1 MFANKN
7 SEEYCNNGI
16 SMTKFGQLIPN
27 FSGLKPVLVNS
38 IFFFFLQKVSVWSIH
53 YTRGVNE
60 RHNGT
65 WNMKISLDV

>member
-27 FSGLKPVLVNS
+27 FSDLKPVLVNS
-38 IFFFFLQKVSVWSIH
+38 IFFFTESECMEH
-53 YTRGVNE
+53 
-60 RHNGT
+60 
-65 WNMKISLDV
+65 SLYKGC